1 MKTQSLLCSFVL
13 MCIGGMALQAQE
25 YEYVPIVRENVRW
38 TFSDQKEKMTLL
50 LDNRYIEGKLY
61 AYAYMPDFSFRT
73 DILIFLREENKV
85 VYQLDINIDPFDS
98 VPMKSE
104 IPIYDFNVEQAG
116 DTM

>member
-50 LDNRYIEGKLY
+50 FLNHLLVVLIKKY
-61 AYAYMPDFSFRT
+61 A
-73 DILIFLREENKV
+73 LL
-85 VYQLDINIDPFDS
+85 
-98 VPMKSE
+98 
-104 IPIYDFNVEQAG
+104 
-116 DTM
+116 

>member
-104 IPIYDFNVEQAG
+104 FLIRR
-116 DTM
+116 

>member
-50 LDNRYIEGKLY
+50 LDNRYIAVSYTHLTL
-61 AYAYMPDFSFRT
+61 PT
-73 DILIFLREENKV
+73 IC
-85 VYQLDINIDPFDS
+85 S
-98 VPMKSE
+98 V
-104 IPIYDFNVEQAG
+104 
-116 DTM
+116 